1 MYTKG
6 SKLPLTGVLLL
17 AGLVALAPLGTDMY
31 LSAVPS
37 MAKAYGVS
45 MGDIELSISFFLIGI
60 AFGQLLGGP
69 LSDRFGR
76 RRLVGNGV
84 VLFSCASLGIVFFNQ
99 LELLWA
105 LRVVQA
111 LGAGLASVAAMA
123 VVRDISSGQDGATNM
138 MRVVQIMMAAP
149 LVAPMLGMVIYQ
161 YISWPAIFIFLMMYS
176 LILLFFFLKLAPESS
191 PMAVRG
197 NMLASYWHIARDKRV
212 WPGLGSVCGAYGVLF
227 SFITASPTVYM
238 GYFDLEP
245 RLFPFAFGAN
255 VIAMM
260 IMGRVSIYL
269 LKRFSPS
276 ALVML
281 GQGVQ
286 LLAGGLVV
294 LYLLISSEPSFWVVM
309 MLVMALMSCH
319 ALVVSNSIS
328 STTEFFADKAGSA
341 TALLSASGFMAGAGI
356 GSLTGIFADGT
367 PLPMAIIM
375 LVACCGGW
383 GTRMALR
390 ESLKP

>member
-6 SKLPLTGVLLL
+6 SKLPLTGVMLL

-37 MAKAYGVS
+37 MAKAYGVP

-99 LELLWA
+99 LESLWA

-197 NMLASYWHIARDKRV
+197 NILASYWHIARDKRV

-238 GYFDLEP
+238 GYFGLEP

-276 ALVML
+276 ALVVL

-286 LLAGGLVV
+286 LLAGGLAV

-383 GTRMALR
+383 GIRMVFR